1 MFLLQGHLYEEN
13 EAIYRQLT
21 SNNNSATATKMSVE
35 KRVRAALNF
44 IALIPSRKIRQ
55 MLANFPGVE
64 V

>member
-13 EAIYRQLT
+13 KTIYRKL
-21 SNNNSATATKMSVE
+21 NNNSATATKMSVE
-35 KRVRAALNF
+35 KRVLTALNF

-64 V
+64 I